1 MSQQE
6 SILSTVHFRPL
17 MDPTAEPSNFPKV
30 GELIL
35 VNCMA
40 GEMDPGLPLTGFTPS
55 SGTKAEGEM
64 TNSPHVCIVISVTVN
79 VDDWILMVFPTRSY
93 SKVDDPVKH
102 VAEMSRYRMNLHIP
116 LPPPPGASQLET
128 PASFGDPV
136 DVNIV
141 SRRHSWIVTEG
152 REIMM
157 GHKGWVRS
165 VPIKPYEA

>member
-1 MSQQE
+1 
-6 SILSTVHFRPL
+6 
-17 MDPTAEPSNFPKV
+17 MDTAEPSRFPKV

-35 VNCMA
+35 VNFIVGA
-40 GEMDPGLPLTGFTPS
+40 MDPGSLRSPLTGFTPP

-64 TNSPHVCIVISVTVN
+64 TNSPHVCIAISVTHN
-79 VDDWILMVFPTRSY
+79 ADGWILMVFPTRSY
-93 SKVDDPVKH
+93 SESDDSVQY
-102 VAEMSRYRMNLHIP
+102 VAEMSRHKRDLHIP
-116 LPPPPGASQLET
+116 LPSPPGAPQLET

-141 SRRHSWIVTEG
+141 SRKHSWIVTEG

>member
-6 SILSTVHFRPL
+6 SVLSRFRPL
-17 MDPTAEPSNFPKV
+17 MDTAEPSRFPKV

-35 VNCMA
+35 VNFIVGA
-40 GEMDPGLPLTGFTPS
+40 MDSGSLRSPLTGFTPS

-64 TNSPHVCIVISVTVN
+64 TNSPHVCIAISVTHN
-79 VDDWILMVFPTRSY
+79 ADGWILMVFPTRSY
-93 SKVDDPVKH
+93 SESDDSVQY
-102 VAEMSRYRMNLHIP
+102 VAEMSRHKRDLHI
-116 LPPPPGASQLET
+116 

-141 SRRHSWIVTEG
+141 SRKHSWIVTEG